1 VGAAAL
7 DPERLLAL
15 YDAVPEGLTWLRPH
29 LVEVAAAFR
38 PLREDLEPIEAF
50 ERSLADAL
58 DEQTYDRL
66 EAFFDGESDA
76 VYGVGAGAGAGAGDR
91 ARVHL
96 CESLELN
103 ASPSTRS

>member
-76 VYGVGAGAGAGAGDR
+76 VYGAGAGDR

-96 CESLELN
+96 RESLELN